1 MSYAN
6 NGDNEIERMRQR
18 RLANRIAAENGT
30 VMDLSSL
37 AAKHNQLPE
46 VSTRNSKKYQQPSQ
60 PVIANLGDPPDGQEW
75 PTHVVIGGEMFML
88 VPPAVFEESANTAFN
103 RGFEMALNMYRDQ
116 IKTPK
121 ISEQVSY
128 VDMVRRG
135 DFDKGVEVEIDGV
148 SGDE

>member
-1 MSYAN
+1 MSYN

-18 RLANRIAAENGT
+18 RLASRIAAENGV

-37 AAKHNQLPE
+37 AAKHNQPQKA
-46 VSTRNSKKYQQPSQ
+46 STNGKKYQQPSR

-103 RGFEMALNMYRDQ
+103 RGFEMALSMYRDQ

-135 DFDKGVEVEIDGV
+135 YYSEGVDVEIDGV

>member
-18 RLANRIAAENGT
+18 RLASKIAAESGV

-37 AAKHNQLPE
+37 MAKHNQTVE
-46 VSTRNSKKYQQPSQ
+46 VSARNGKKYQQPDR

-135 DFDKGVEVEIDGV
+135 DFDNGVEVEIDGV

>member
-1 MSYAN
+1 MSYS

-18 RLANRIAAENGT
+18 RLASRIAAENGT

-37 AAKHNQLPE
+37 AAKHNQPQKD
-46 VSTRNSKKYQQPSQ
+46 STGNGKKYQQPNQ

-88 VPPAVFEESANTAFN
+88 VPPAVFEESANTAFD
-103 RGFEMALNMYRDQ
+103 RGFIKAIDLYRDQ

-121 ISEQVSY
+121 ISEQISY
-128 VDMVRRG
+128 VEMVRRG
-135 DFDKGVEVEIDGV
+135 DFDAGVDVSIEGV
-148 SGDE
+148 NENE

>member
-1 MSYAN
+1 MSYN

-18 RLANRIAAENGT
+18 RLASRIAAENGT

-37 AAKHNQLPE
+37 AAKHNQH
-46 VSTRNSKKYQQPSQ
+46 Q

-75 PTHVVIGGEMFML
+75 PTHVVIGGEIFML

-103 RGFEMALNMYRDQ
+103 RGFEVALSMYRDQ

-121 ISEQVSY
+121 ISEQLSY
-128 VDMVRRG
+128 VEMVRRG
-135 DFDKGVEVEIDGV
+135 DFDAGVDVSIEGV
-148 SGDE
+148 NENE

>member
-1 MSYAN
+1 MSYN
-6 NGDNEIERMRQR
+6 NGDNDIERMRQR
-18 RLANRIAAENGT
+18 RLASRIAAENGT

-37 AAKHNQLPE
+37 AAKHHQQQKA
-46 VSTRNSKKYQQPSQ
+46 STGNGKYQQPNQ

-103 RGFEMALNMYRDQ
+103 RGFEVALNMYRDQ

-121 ISEQVSY
+121 ISEQISY
-128 VDMVRRG
+128 VEMVRRG
-135 DFDKGVEVEIDGV
+135 DFDAGVDVSIEGV
-148 SGDE
+148 NENE